1 MKRGC
6 EARDLNILAI
16 NIIQKQHGKRI
27 KRPWNLPNA
36 PSLAKALGLTLADAE
51 VPVIE

>member
-1 MKRGC
+1 MKPGC
-6 EARDLNILAI
+6 EARDRNILAI

-36 PSLAKALGLTLADAE
+36 PSLAKAMGLTLADAE

>member
-6 EARDLNILAI
+6 EARDRNILAI

-27 KRPWNLPNA
+27 KRPWNLPKA
-36 PSLAKALGLTLADAE
+36 PKPCKGDGADACGCRGSRH
-51 VPVIE
+51 